1 MKDNEKIF
9 DGITGIRDDL
19 VEGAQQQEL
28 RPKRPAR
35 RRWLG
40 AVAAVLAVALVAG
53 YFFWPGSNP
62 AATDAYAADGPVPGR
77 EQVYLRRRL
86 F

>member
-53 YFFWPGSNP
+53 YFFWPGSSP
-62 AATDAYAADGPVPGR
+62 AGERVSRSTNTPETG
-77 EQVYLRRRL
+77 
-86 F
+86 

>member
-53 YFFWPGSNP
+53 YFFWPGSSP
-62 AATDAYAADGPVPGR
+62 AATDA
-77 EQVYLRRRL
+77 
-86 F
+86 

>member
-1 MKDNEKIF
+1 M
-9 DGITGIRDDL
+9 TVSPASRDDL

-53 YFFWPGSNP
+53 YFFWP
-62 AATDAYAADGPVPGR
+62 AAAPPPPTPTP
-77 EQVYLRRRL
+77 
-86 F
+86 

>member
-53 YFFWPGSNP
+53 YFSGR
-62 AATDAYAADGPVPGR
+62 AAAPPPPTPTP
-77 EQVYLRRRL
+77 
-86 F
+86 